1 MLSKYVRGGFELNN
15 TILFRNLDAIMLQQ
29 EI

>member
-1 MLSKYVRGGFELNN
+1 MLSKHVRGDFELNN
-15 TILFRNLDAIMLQQ
+15 TVSFQNLDAIMLQQ